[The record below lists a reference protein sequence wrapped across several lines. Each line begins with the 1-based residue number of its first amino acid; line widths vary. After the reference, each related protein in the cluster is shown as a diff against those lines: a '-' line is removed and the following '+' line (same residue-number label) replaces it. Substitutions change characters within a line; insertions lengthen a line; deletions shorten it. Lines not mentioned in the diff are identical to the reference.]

1 MFTLGRTL
9 NNKVKQSL
17 RQKQKFSLN
26 LTLNLQKQIE
36 LLSQSGFE
44 IRSNLDD
51 LISEFCKESNNKKI
65 IYFRDE
71 VLLDRFRHSLNPS
84 LQNNAVEFSIN
95 QESDLRK
102 KLLEQLVVSP
112 LKEYETLIG
121 EIIIDSILDDGRLD
135 PELEYKDIKKIVRED
150 CSINI
155 SDTKIDS
162 ILHLIQNFDPPG
174 CAFRSIE
181 ESLEI
186 QVKNLNLDRKEQQ
199 QIIKSLTSLVNKE
212 IKIEDLSPK
221 TKIQIDK
228 LNLNQ
233 GLNFGSNNNLYVRP
247 DLIAFSQ
254 KNSWQ
259 VALND
264 DFMNKGLIEAIKE
277 EIESSNNE
285 KVIEA
290 KSFLR
295 GLERRQQTLFLVG
308 QYILTKQNEYLNNN
322 ADRKPVTN
330 RDVAK
335 ALEISESTV
344 SRIVSNKYIQLPN
357 KVIPLKELIQRKVNK
372 NEEGSD
378 VTPKELKNFIT
389 TLISE
394 ENSNQPLSDEKL
406 RALLYSKFLIKVARR
421 TVTKYREEAGISS
434 TRIRRSN

>member
-1 MFTLGRTL
+1 M
-9 NNKVKQSL
+9 KQSL

-36 LLSQSGFE
+36 LLSKSGFE

-51 LISEFCKESNNKKI
+51 LISEFCKDSNNKKI
-65 IYFRDE
+65 NYFRDE
-71 VLLDRFRHSLNPS
+71 VLVDRFRHSINPH
-84 LQNNAVEFSIN
+84 LQGNALELSID
-95 QESDLRK
+95 QENDLRER
-102 KLLEQLVVSP
+102 LLEQLIVSP

-121 EIIIDSILDDGRLD
+121 EIIIDSILDNGRLD
-135 PELEYKDIKKIVRED
+135 PELEYKDIKRIVRED
-150 CSINI
+150 FSINI
-155 SDTKIDS
+155 NDIKIDS

-174 CAFRSIE
+174 CAYRSIE
-181 ESLEI
+181 ESLKI
-186 QVKNLNLDRKEQQ
+186 QVNNLNLDKTEQQ
-199 QIIKSLTSLVNKE
+199 KIIKSLTSLVNQE

-221 TKIQIDK
+221 TKTQIDK

-233 GLNFGSNNNLYVRP
+233 GLSFGSSKNLYVRP

-264 DFMNKGLIEAIKE
+264 DFMNKDLIEMIKE

-285 KVIEA
+285 KVLEA

-308 QYILTKQNEYLNNN
+308 QYILTKQNEYLNNDT
-322 ADRKPVTN
+322 DRKPVTN
-330 RDVAK
+330 KDIAK

-344 SRIVSNKYIQLPN
+344 SRIVRNKYIQLPN
-357 KVIPLKELIQRKVNK
+357 KVIPLKELMQRKVNK

-378 VTPKELKNFIT
+378 VTPEELKNFIT
-389 TLISE
+389 ILISE
-394 ENSNQPLSDEKL
+394 EDLNQPLSDENL
-406 RALLYSKFLIKVARR
+406 RILLSSNYLIKVARR
-421 TVTKYREEAGISS
+421 TVTKYRKEAGIGS
-434 TRIRRSN
+434 TRIRRFN

>member
-1 MFTLGRTL
+1 M
-9 NNKVKQSL
+9 KQSL

-65 IYFRDE
+65 NYFRDE
-71 VLLDRFRHSLNPS
+71 VLVDRFRHSINPD
-84 LQNNAVEFSIN
+84 LQGNALELSIG
-95 QESDLRK
+95 QENDLRE
-102 KLLEQLVVSP
+102 KLLEQLIVSP

-121 EIIIDSILDDGRLD
+121 EIIIDSILDNGRLD

-150 CSINI
+150 FSINI
-155 SDTKIDS
+155 NDTKIDS

-174 CAFRSIE
+174 CAYRSIE

-186 QVKNLNLDRKEQQ
+186 QVDNLNLDKKEQQ
-199 QIIKSLTSLVNKE
+199 KIIESLASLVNQE

-221 TKIQIDK
+221 TKIQINK

-233 GLNFGSNNNLYVRP
+233 GLSFGSSKNLYVRP

-264 DFMNKGLIEAIKE
+264 DFMNKDLIEMIKE

-285 KVIEA
+285 KVLEA

-308 QYILTKQNEYLNNN
+308 QYILTKQNEYLNNDT
-322 ADRKPVTN
+322 DRKPVTN
-330 RDVAK
+330 KDIAK

-344 SRIVSNKYIQLPN
+344 SRIVRNKYIQLPN
-357 KVIPLKELIQRKVNK
+357 KVIPLKELMQRKVNK
-372 NEEGSD
+372 NKEGSD
-378 VTPKELKNFIT
+378 VTPEELKNFIT
-389 TLISE
+389 ILISE
-394 ENSNQPLSDEKL
+394 EDLNKPLSDENL
-406 RALLYSKFLIKVARR
+406 RTLLSSNYLIKVARR
-421 TVTKYREEAGISS
+421 TVTKYRKEAGIGS
-434 TRIRRSN
+434 TRIRRFN

>member
-1 MFTLGRTL
+1 
-9 NNKVKQSL
+9 VKQSL

-84 LQNNAVEFSIN
+84 LQNNTLEFSIN
-95 QESDLRK
+95 QEIDLRK

-150 CSINI
+150 FSINI

-174 CAFRSIE
+174 CAYRSIE

-264 DFMNKGLIEAIKE
+264 DFMNKGLIEAIKK
-277 EIESSNNE
+277 EIESLNNE